1 VTMTTSAEHSTEP
14 HGVTLG
20 TVALEVEGLV
30 VDGRGR
36 GGEVQLV
43 RDVSFSLRR
52 GEVLGLVG
60 ESGSGKTMTALAL
73 LRLIPAALRQS
84 GTVRL
89 NGRDLGTLSEDE
101 MRAVRGRDIS
111 MIFQDPNTALNPVRT
126 IGSSLREVVRRH
138 SSLDRRAARE
148 RVLELL
154 RAVGIPSPEARYGAY
169 PHQLSGG
176 LRQRAMIAMA
186 LLNRP
191 TVIVADEPTT
201 ALDTTI
207 QAQILDLLRARL
219 SDAALLLIT
228 HDLGVAAE
236 LCDRVAVMYA
246 GRIVETAPTAELLA
260 APLHHYT
267 AGLLAAA
274 PRFGPRRRRLT
285 AIPGQP
291 PNPRSVGAGCAFA
304 PRCPAAAVDCS
315 ERRPPLATRERPDW
329 LLACWHPVGEAA
341 PSPSTVAGR
350 QEELPR

>member
-1 VTMTTSAEHSTEP
+1 VTVTTPAQHATESLGAAEE
-14 HGVTLG
+14 
-20 TVALEVEGLV
+20 TVALEVEDLN
-30 VDGRGR
+30 VDGSGR
-36 GGEVQLV
+36 GGDVRLV
-43 RDVSFSLRR
+43 CDVSFTLRR

-73 LRLIPAALRQS
+73 LRLIPTSLRQT
-84 GTVRL
+84 GAVRL
-89 NGRDLGTLSEDE
+89 DGRDLGTLTEEE

-138 SSLDRRAARE
+138 TDLDRRAARQ

-154 RAVGIPSPEARYGAY
+154 RAVGIPSPEARYAAY

-176 LRQRAMIAMA
+176 LCQRAVIAMA

-191 TVIVADEPTT
+191 AVIVADEPTT

-246 GRIVETAPTAELLA
+246 GRIVEMAPTVELLA
-260 APLHHYT
+260 APRHHYT

-274 PRFGPRRRRLT
+274 PRFDPRRRRLT

-291 PNPRSVGAGCAFA
+291 PNPRAVGAGCAFA
-304 PRCPAAAVDCS
+304 PRCPAATAECV
-315 ERRPPLATRERPDW
+315 ETRPPLATGERQDW
-329 LLACWHPVGEAA
+329 RLACWHPLGGAA
-341 PSPSTVAGR
+341 PD
-350 QEELPR
+350 PRPARSRDEPPP

>member
-1 VTMTTSAEHSTEP
+1 MADLTDGERAALSRAK
-14 HGVTLG
+14 G
-20 TVALEVEGLV
+20 TVALEVSGLGVEGSSG
-30 VDGRGR
+30 DGAL
-36 GGEVQLV
+36 QLV
-43 RDVSFSLRR
+43 RDVSFQLRR

-73 LRLIPAALRQS
+73 LRLIPPPLRQS
-84 GTVRL
+84 GTINLAGV
-89 NGRDLGTLSEDE
+89 DLGSVSERE

-126 IGSSLREVVRRH
+126 IGSSLREVVQRH
-138 SSLDRRAARE
+138 SGLRRADSRM
-148 RVLELL
+148 RVLELI
-154 RAVGIPSPEARYGAY
+154 RAVGIPSPEARYRAY

-176 LRQRAMIAMA
+176 LRQRVMIAMA

-191 TVIVADEPTT
+191 SVIVADEPTT

-236 LCDRVAVMYA
+236 ICDHVAVMYA
-246 GRIVETAPTAELLA
+246 GRIVEQAPTTTLLA
-260 APLHHYT
+260 SPRHHYT

-274 PRFGPRRRRLT
+274 PRFDPDRPRLA

-291 PNPRSVGAGCAFA
+291 PAPRSVGVGCAFA
-304 PRCPAAAVDCS
+304 PRCPAATAQC
-315 ERRPPLATRERPDW
+315 TTERP
-329 LLACWHPVGEAA
+329 LLEASAGGSGRFACWHPIAVM
-341 PSPSTVAGR
+341 GR
-350 QEELPR
+350 

>member
-1 VTMTTSAEHSTEP
+1 VTVTTPATP
-14 HGVTLG
+14 
-20 TVALEVEGLV
+20 VAPDRPTGADAVLDVEGLEV
-30 VDGRGR
+30 GGDGR

-43 RDVSFSLRR
+43 RDVSFSLHR

-73 LRLIPAALRQS
+73 LRLIPPSLHQAGAIRLE
-84 GTVRL
+84 GTDL
-89 NGRDLGTLSEDE
+89 SLISERD

-126 IGSSLREVVRRH
+126 IGSSLNEVVRRH
-138 SSLDRRAARE
+138 TPLRRGAARE

-154 RAVGIPSPEARYGAY
+154 RAVGIPSPEARYGAF

-176 LRQRAMIAMA
+176 LRQRVMIAMA

-191 TVIVADEPTT
+191 SVIVADEPTT

-207 QAQILDLLRARL
+207 QAQILDLLRTRL

-236 LCDRVAVMYA
+236 TCDRVAVMYA
-246 GRIVETAPTAELLA
+246 GRIVETGPTAELLKS
-260 APLHHYT
+260 PRHHYT

-274 PRFGPRRRRLT
+274 PRFDPNRGRLT

-304 PRCPAAAVDCS
+304 PRCPAATDTCTTT
-315 ERRPPLATRERPDW
+315 RPPLELDRSGWR
-329 LLACWHPVGEAA
+329 LACWHPIGGTSAAQLSVTA
-341 PSPSTVAGR
+341 PSQAER
-350 QEELPR
+350 R